1 MTGEYWGRPFEYRIG
16 NTALRNPEQFQIL
29 HFGDMRFT
37 FIHINLEYPV
47 DCLGIKCNIENFVTQ
62 SLCEESWYFRETK
75 EGGGGEGEMITG
87 REYHHGNE

>member
-1 MTGEYWGRPFEYRIG
+1 
-16 NTALRNPEQFQIL
+16 
-29 HFGDMRFT
+29 MRFT

-75 EGGGGEGEMITG
+75 EGGGGG
-87 REYHHGNE
+87 RWGNDNWERVPSWK